1 MRSSR
6 VALFSTRRADEKD
19 TARLSKVQGS
29 VSDVTV
35 TGVAQAHGSATTVS
49 QAAGEDFGKVSADA
63 SQVATTY
70 KVAKGDTL
78 STIAKRH
85 SVGVVQLREWNHLK
99 NDQIKLGQVLR
110 IRSR

>member
-1 MRSSR
+1 AVER
-6 VALFSTRRADEKD
+6 RRAEAQDN
-19 TARLSKVQGS
+19 ARLSRIQGS

-35 TGVAQAHGSATTVS
+35 TSADHASGSATTRE
-49 QAAGEDFGKVSADA
+49 QAAGTDFGKVDADA
-63 SQVATTY
+63 RQAVTTY

-85 SVGVVQLREWNHLK
+85 SVEVTQLREWNHLK

-110 IRSR
+110 IRNR